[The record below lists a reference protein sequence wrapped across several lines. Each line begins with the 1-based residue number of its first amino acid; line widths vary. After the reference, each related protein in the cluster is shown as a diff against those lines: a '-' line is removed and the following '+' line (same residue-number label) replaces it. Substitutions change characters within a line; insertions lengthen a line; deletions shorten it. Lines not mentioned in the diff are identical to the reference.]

1 MGARGAA
8 PLGLG
13 FLGGPDLRR
22 LVELGRLA
30 EAAGFESL
38 WHAETRVTRDS
49 VTAVTALL
57 LGTERVRVGSAAI
70 NVYTRGAAL
79 TAITWAALA
88 EAAPGRV
95 ILGVGPGS
103 PAPLAQQG
111 YGFDRPVSRLA
122 EFVAAV
128 RATWSDAAPVSLPG
142 RHSRLDGLTPEVRP
156 PAAPPVYLCV
166 TGPRA
171 LDLAGACADGVV
183 LNAFMPVAYT
193 RRAIA
198 RLDAAAGPGGF
209 AGEVGQAM
217 VVVLDASVSAAAER
231 VRPILATYL
240 VHFPNLAA
248 ETGLDPEFLSRL
260 RAVAAERG
268 LPAVFG
274 ELPDALVQEHA
285 LVGPPEACR
294 ERLAAYRAAGLALP
308 VLFPDPAGA
317 ELAVRVLAGA

>member
-1 MGARGAA
+1 MA

-22 LVELGRLA
+22 LADLGRRA

-38 WHAETRVTRDS
+38 WHAETRITRDS
-49 VTAVTALL
+49 VTAMTALL

-79 TAITWAALA
+79 TAITWAAMA

-111 YGFDRPVSRLA
+111 LGFDRPVTRLA
-122 EFVAAV
+122 EFVDAV
-128 RATWSDAAPVSLPG
+128 RATWTQSPPVSRDG
-142 RHSRLDGLTPEVRP
+142 GFSRLDELVPEVQPAQP
-156 PAAPPVYLCV
+156 PAVYLCV

-171 LDLAGACADGVV
+171 LDLAGRTADGVV
-183 LNAFMPVAYT
+183 LNAFMPISYT

-198 RLDAAAGPGGF
+198 RLDAAAGGRF
-209 AGEVGQAM
+209 AGEIGQAM
-217 VVVLDASVSAAAER
+217 VVVLASSVAAAADR
-231 VRPILATYL
+231 IRPILATYL

-248 ETGLDPEFLSRL
+248 ETGLDPEFLVRL
-260 RAVAAERG
+260 RTLAAEGG
-268 LPAVFG
+268 LAETFA
-274 ELPDALVQEHA
+274 ELPDELVAEHA
-285 LVGPPEACR
+285 LCGPPEACR
-294 ERLAAYRAAGLALP
+294 ERIAAYREAGCALP
-308 VLFPDPAGA
+308 VLFPDPDGA
-317 ELAVRVLAGA
+317 AAVVEGLAGA

>member
-1 MGARGAA
+1 MRS
-8 PLGLG
+8 PSLGLG

-57 LGTERVRVGSAAI
+57 LSTERARVGSAAI

-79 TAITWAALA
+79 TAITWAAMA

-95 ILGVGPGS
+95 ILGIGPGS
-103 PAPLAQQG
+103 PVPLAQQG
-111 YGFDRPVSRLA
+111 YAFDRPVTRLA
-122 EFVAAV
+122 EFCEAV
-128 RATWSDAAPVSLPG
+128 RAAWSHRPPVSTDG
-142 RHSRLDGLTPEVRP
+142 SFSRLADLVPEHQPDP
-156 PAAPPVYLCV
+156 PPPIYLCV

-171 LDLAGACADGVV
+171 LDLAGRTADGVV
-183 LNAFMPVAYT
+183 LNAFMPVSYT

-198 RLDAAAGPGGF
+198 RLDAAAGGVRF
-209 AGEVGQAM
+209 RGEVGQAM
-217 VVVLDASVSAAAER
+217 VVALAPTVAEAAAG

-248 ETGLDPEFLSRL
+248 ETGLDPEFLRHL
-260 RAVAAERG
+260 RALAAGG
-268 LPAVFG
+268 LEATFA
-274 ELPDALVQEHA
+274 ELPDALVAEHA
-285 LVGPPEACR
+285 LCGPPEACR
-294 ERLAAYRAAGLALP
+294 EHLAAYRAAGLHLP
-308 VLFPDPAGA
+308 VLFPDPARA
-317 ELAVRVLAGA
+317 EDAIRQLAGA